1 MDCSPSGFSVHG
13 IFQAR
18 VLEWVA
24 ISLSKC
30 SWTCCYFIRKWHS
43 LSSTGNCWTFI
54 VCPSLSGRDY
64 LLRASLWYLPPK
76 AWVSN
81 TMVCW
86 QQELKAWILV
96 PQPSTTFTVFGRSP
110 SPVVPQFSSSSIKWD
125 GKVWFPLWK
134 IQVRWVNVWKHWER
148 KQGSPLC
155 GPYSVLCSQFRAH
168 NWSPVLGSCSRH
180 GNVTGFASE
189 FSCLQKGKDGEH
201 LWKLTARTLSKE
213 VELKECMCETPLP
226 LSHVLATA
234 MAITCPDLIG
244 RLASTYNS
252 PWSSQCWKGKTWE
265 AGFLTTCSRYPLPSC
280 LPADSKI
287 LFIILFLWFF
297 L

>member
-1 MDCSPSGFSVHG
+1 MDWLSLSFGNSGAISPCVPFLSPIPCMWGCFVNSICVSESSVIRVVIGNAVGACAIHTQSCLTHCDPIDCSPPGSPVHG

-81 TMVCW
+81 TTVCW

-96 PQPSTTFTVFGRSP
+96 PQPSTTFTVFGRSL
-110 SPVVPQFSSSSIKWD
+110 SRLVPQFK
-125 GKVWFPLWK
+125 
-134 IQVRWVNVWKHWER
+134 
-148 KQGSPLC
+148 
-155 GPYSVLCSQFRAH
+155 
-168 NWSPVLGSCSRH
+168 
-180 GNVTGFASE
+180 
-189 FSCLQKGKDGEH
+189 
-201 LWKLTARTLSKE
+201 
-213 VELKECMCETPLP
+213 
-226 LSHVLATA
+226 
-234 MAITCPDLIG
+234 
-244 RLASTYNS
+244 
-252 PWSSQCWKGKTWE
+252 
-265 AGFLTTCSRYPLPSC
+265 FLFY
-280 LPADSKI
+280 KMG
-287 LFIILFLWFF
+287 W
-297 L
+297 